1 MKKQTSKSLD
11 ELAVD
16 VLDYMFVE
24 WLVRCSLYLKFISN
38 LARCRQD
45 WRPPRSIIRDRI
57 REVLISPD
65 LTPSDLISISFYF
78 RCTPEGFRFWSRA
91 SCEWAS
97 YLESFSKII

>member
-24 WLVRCSLYLKFISN
+24 WLVRCSLYSEFTSN
-38 LARCRQD
+38 LACCCND
-45 WRPPRSIIRDRI
+45 CCAPRLIIRDRI
-57 REVLISPD
+57 RHVLTSPD

-78 RCTPEGFRFWSRA
+78 GCTPEGFRFWSRA